1 MFSFGSFCVVI
12 ALLALGD
19 LASAKT
25 KGVLP
30 SVFVISLLFLVGY
43 WSGLLPADIVTR
55 VGLGA
60 PLAYFAMS
68 IMVVQMGSMISLQ
81 RLASEWRSVVIAA
94 TGLAGMVAFLLIF
107 GKMIIDW
114 ETVVVATPPL
124 TGGVVAAQMI
134 AQAAVERGFS
144 NLAGLATLIYIFQ
157 GFVGYPLTAWCLR
170 LEGRRLLDM
179 RQTDPQMLCALPDE
193 MDKPDKNAAEIRP
206 FFATLQR
213 TTSFTRIAL
222 ISLVALAAD
231 LVSIAMREF
240 LAYFAP
246 SLVIY
251 TLPPLVL
258 CFLFGCLA
266 TKYRVTDRRALAR
279 TSSVGFLV
287 IIVTAHIMEFL
298 SGATPE
304 MVLSSLSALVVTIG
318 VGTAGL
324 VCFSAAASKF
334 FDASIPMAVALS
346 LTALFGFPPNFL
358 LADEAARHL
367 STNADEYHFLMQRT
381 LPQMLVGGFVT
392 VMIASVLIAELFV
405 KILG

>member
-12 ALLALGD
+12 ELLALGD

-30 SVFVISLLFLVGY
+30 SVFVISILFLVGY
-43 WSGLLPADIVTR
+43 WSGLLPPDIVTK
-55 VGLGA
+55 VGLGS
-60 PLAYFAMS
+60 PLASFAMS
-68 IMVVQMGSMISLQ
+68 IMVVQMGSMISLR
-81 RLASEWRSVVIAA
+81 RLASEWRSVVIAV

-114 ETVVVATPPL
+114 ETVVAATPPL

-134 AQAAVERGFS
+134 TQAAVERGFS
-144 NLAGLATLIYIFQ
+144 NLAVLATVIYIFQ

-170 LEGRRLLDM
+170 IEGRRLLEQ
-179 RQTDPQMLCALPDE
+179 RRTDPQMLRALPDE
-193 MDKPDKNAAEIRP
+193 DAVEVRP

-222 ISLVALAAD
+222 ISLVAFAAD
-231 LVSIAMREF
+231 LVSIAMKAF
-240 LAYFAP
+240 LSDFAP
-246 SLVIY
+246 SLVAY

-266 TKYRVTDRRALAR
+266 TKYRITDRRPLAR

-298 SGATPE
+298 SSATPE
-304 MVLSSLSALVVTIG
+304 MVLASLSALVVTIG

-334 FDASIPMAVALS
+334 FDTSIPMAVALS

-358 LADEAARHL
+358 LTDEAARHL
-367 STNADEYHFLMQRT
+367 SANADEYHFLMQRT

>member
-1 MFSFGSFCVVI
+1 MNSLHPLGSFCVVI
-12 ALLALGD
+12 VFLALGD
-19 LASAKT
+19 LVSAKT

-30 SVFVISLLFLVGY
+30 SVFVISLLFLGGY
-43 WSGLLPADIVTR
+43 WSGFLPVDIVKK
-55 VGLGA
+55 VGLSE

-68 IMVVQMGSMISLQ
+68 ILVVQMGSMISLK
-81 RLASEWRSVVIAA
+81 RLLSEWRSVVIAA
-94 TGLAGMVAFLLIF
+94 AGLAGMVAFLLIF

-124 TGGVVAAQMI
+124 TGGFVATQMMT
-134 AQAAVERGFS
+134 QAAAERGFS
-144 NLAGLATLIYIFQ
+144 NLAVLATVIYVFQ

-170 LEGRRLLDM
+170 MECRRLLDI
-179 RQTDPQMLCALPDE
+179 RQTDPQMLIALPDE
-193 MDKPDKNAAEIRP
+193 GMEEARP
-206 FFATLQR
+206 IFSVLQR
-213 TTSFTRIAL
+213 ITSFTRIAL
-222 ISLVALAAD
+222 TALVALSAES
-231 LVSIAMREF
+231 VSGVIKE
-240 LAYFAP
+240 LCLQFAP
-246 SLVIY
+246 SFAPYAVH
-251 TLPPLVL
+251 PLVF

-266 TKYRVTDRRALAR
+266 TKYRITDRRPLAR
-279 TSSVGFLV
+279 TSSVGFLLV
-287 IIVTAHIMEFL
+287 ILTAYIMEFL

-304 MVLSSLSALVVTIG
+304 MVRESLSALVVSIG

-324 VCFSAAASKF
+324 ICFSAAASRF
-334 FDASIPMAVALS
+334 LTTSIPMGVALS

-367 STNADEYHFLMQRT
+367 SSNSDEYFFLMQRT